1 MGRNH
6 NHSIKMKLF
15 YMVVASALARK
26 NQEDTFRKK
35 SYVPL
40 KEGDYPEAFK
50 VWWDEKS
57 GFNKPAQA
65 MQDMYNNEM
74 VNYGKN
80 DWAVFANGIKKW
92 GEKLDTAFQKK
103 LAKCGDNYWMDPMKP
118 DKKPKDKEDRRR
130 RDVDQSERG
139 NGENKATKCSKKEK
153 KANGG
158 KCPEK
163 TTAAPATTAGGD
175 DNNGT
180 GGEMNEWCN
189 RFNGHVNQLVA
200 WTEAHM
206 VECCFIQKKKNNQ
219 TKKCTKGGDK
229 FVKKWK
235 KVMGKFQQGAHNQEA
250 GPQCTK
256 EWKPTF

>member
-35 SYVPL
+35 KYVPL
-40 KEGDYPEAFK
+40 KEGDYPMAFK
-50 VWWDEKS
+50 VWWDENS

-118 DKKPKDKEDRRR
+118 DDDEKSIRP
-130 RDVDQSERG
+130 
-139 NGENKATKCSKKEK
+139 NGETGRTKRPNAARRKRKQTEESAPKKQLL
-153 KANGG
+153 
-158 KCPEK
+158 PQQLL
-163 TTAAPATTAGGD
+163 PAV
-175 DNNGT
+175 
-180 GGEMNEWCN
+180 MII
-189 RFNGHVNQLVA
+189 
-200 WTEAHM
+200 M
-206 VECCFIQKKKNNQ
+206 VLA
-219 TKKCTKGGDK
+219 
-229 FVKKWK
+229 VK
-235 KVMGKFQQGAHNQEA
+235 
-250 GPQCTK
+250 
-256 EWKPTF
+256 